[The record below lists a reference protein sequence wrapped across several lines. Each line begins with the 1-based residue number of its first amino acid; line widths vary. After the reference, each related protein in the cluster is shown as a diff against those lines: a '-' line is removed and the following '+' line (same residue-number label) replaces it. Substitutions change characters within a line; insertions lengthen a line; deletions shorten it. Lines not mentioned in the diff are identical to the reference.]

1 MRTILFFLLVA
12 PFFSQAQ
19 IGRFLKDKASSVSL
33 DRGFDKGKEM
43 FSDHLRKTREKFD
56 TTSFNYSVSFSDQS
70 AQFEDKE
77 KLDDVKNAASIYMDK
92 DKDKTLLEEVREQID
107 LGEMYYATHAF
118 KMAEVSFIVAL
129 AALELE
135 GHQSNLMYP
144 RVIADMGML
153 YNGMGRY
160 KLAMEF
166 TTRALESRKKLR
178 GENSID
184 YAASLNNLAV
194 LHKNIGDFN
203 EAESGFTK
211 TLVINE
217 KSSGKESMPYAI
229 TLNNRGVLYQNLGRY
244 TEAEKDIKECLAIA
258 AKNMNTKT
266 AKYARFQTNLGLLY
280 QQQQKYEE
288 AEEIF
293 QGAINA
299 VSRNPLKSKK
309 SNPDYAHLLEIK
321 ASLYLETGKYNE
333 AESLLKEALAIYERK
348 FGTNFSG
355 YGLTKARLGGLY
367 RTQGK
372 LTEAENNLKRA
383 EYILSSTYG
392 KSHPYYVEVVTE
404 LALLNWQLG
413 NTEEADKL
421 FKKSID
427 KSLVFVGKY
436 FAPMSDVEKA
446 AYWKTLRPRF
456 EKYYAFAS
464 SAGVSNDEILKTA
477 LNYRLAT
484 KAMLLSSTTKV
495 KSKILNSGN
504 AELIQD
510 YNNWIDNKH
519 QLALYYAMSKED
531 LATQQVNT
539 DSIEQVTNNLE
550 KELSQKSGVFSEAYE
565 SKTPVITDV
574 QMKLKSG
581 EVAVEIIRV
590 GYSLD
595 NQGLKYMALIIS
607 SDEVSMAVMQ
617 NGDQLESRYFKY
629 YKNAIKLKRED
640 AYSYNQF
647 WKPIA
652 EKIGDANYI
661 YLSSDGVYNQL
672 SVNSFKSESGIYVLD
687 DLNILN
693 VSSLRSLVE
702 TKLTGTS
709 SKTAFLLGNPSYGS
723 SEIDPLPGTGKEIA
737 SIAGILKSNGYKTQV
752 NQTTLATEKAI
763 KNLKS
768 PKVVH
773 IATHG
778 FFVKDIK
785 ANNNQVFSVPL
796 NNMSE
801 NVLLR
806 SGLILANA
814 GNTDNFMRG
823 DNGILTAYE
832 AMNLDLTNTD
842 LVVLSA
848 CETGLGDIMA
858 GEGVYGL
865 QRSFEV
871 AGAKAVIMSL
881 WKVDDAATQLLM
893 TSFYKNWVS
902 TKDKHKSFVAAQK
915 ALKAKY
921 PEPYYWGAFVMQG
934 K

>member
-1 MRTILFFLLVA
+1 MRTILFILLVF
-12 PFFSQAQ
+12 PFISQAQ
-19 IGRFLKDKASSVSL
+19 IGKFLKDKASSVNL
-33 DRGFDKGKEM
+33 DKGKEI

-92 DKDKTLLEEVREQID
+92 DKAKSLLEEVREQID
-107 LGEMYYATHAF
+107 LGEMYYATNAY
-118 KMAEVSFIVAL
+118 KLAEASFIIAL

-135 GHQSNLMYP
+135 GYQSNLMYP

-160 KLAMEF
+160 QLAMEF
-166 TTRALESRKKLR
+166 TNRALESRKTLR
-178 GENSID
+178 GENSVD

-194 LHKNIGDFN
+194 LHKNMGDFN
-203 EAESGFTK
+203 EAERGFTN

-244 TEAEKDIKECLAIA
+244 SEAEKDIKECLIVA
-258 AKNMNTKT
+258 AKNINSKT
-266 AKYARFQTNLGLLY
+266 AKYARFQSNLGLLY
-280 QQQQKYEE
+280 QQQKKYQQ

-293 QGAINA
+293 QSAINA
-299 VSRNPLKSKK
+299 ISRNPLKSKK

-321 ASLYLETGKYNE
+321 ASLYLETGNYEK
-333 AESLLKEALAIYERK
+333 AEPLLKEALAIYENK

-355 YGLTKARLGGLY
+355 YGLTKARLGVLY
-367 RTQGK
+367 RNQGK
-372 LTEAENNLKRA
+372 WVESENNLTRA
-383 EYILSSTYG
+383 KSILGSTYG
-392 KSHPYYVEVVTE
+392 KNHPHYVEVETE

-413 NTEEADKL
+413 KTEEANVL

-427 KSLVFVGKY
+427 KSLVFVSKY

-456 EKYYAFAS
+456 EKYFAFAS
-464 SAGVSNDEILKTA
+464 SVGTHNNDVLITVA
-477 LNYRLAT
+477 NYRLAT

-495 KSKILNSGN
+495 KSEILNSGN
-504 AELIQD
+504 AALIED
-510 YNNWIDNKH
+510 YNAWVDNKH
-519 QLALYYAMSKED
+519 QLALYYAMSKDD
-531 LATQQVNT
+531 LATQRVNT
-539 DSIEQVTNNLE
+539 DSIEQVTNRLE
-550 KELSQKSGVFSEAYE
+550 KELSDKSGVFSEAFGN
-565 SKTPVITDV
+565 KTPVITDV
-574 QMKLKSG
+574 QLKLKSQ
-581 EVAVEIIRV
+581 EAAIEIIRV
-590 GYSLD
+590 GYNLE
-595 NQGLKYMALIIS
+595 NQGPKYMALIITPN
-607 SDEVSMAVMQ
+607 DVKMAVLE
-617 NGDQLESRYFKY
+617 NGEQLESRYFKY

-640 AYSYNQF
+640 SYSYDQF
-647 WKPIA
+647 WKSIA
-652 EKIGDANYI
+652 DKIGGANRI

-672 SVNSFKSESGIYVLD
+672 SINSLKSEGGNYVLD
-687 DLNILN
+687 QLHILN

-702 TKLTGTS
+702 PKS
-709 SKTAFLLGNPSYGS
+709 SGASLKTAFLLGNPSYGS
-723 SEIDPLPGTGKEIA
+723 TEIDPLPGTGKEITA
-737 SIAGILKSNGYKTQV
+737 ISGILKSNGYKTQL
-752 NQTTLATEKAI
+752 NQNAAATEKSI
-763 KNLKS
+763 KNLRS

-785 ANNNQVFSVPL
+785 SDNNQVFSVPL
-796 NNMSE
+796 NNISE

-814 GNTDNFMRG
+814 GNLDNVMGG

-848 CETGLGDIMA
+848 CETGLGDVMS

-871 AGAKAVIMSL
+871 AGAKSVIMSL

-893 TSFYKNWVS
+893 TSFYKNWLS
-902 TKDKHKSFVAAQK
+902 TKDKHKSFEVAQK
-915 ALKAKY
+915 ALKGKY

-934 K
+934 Q